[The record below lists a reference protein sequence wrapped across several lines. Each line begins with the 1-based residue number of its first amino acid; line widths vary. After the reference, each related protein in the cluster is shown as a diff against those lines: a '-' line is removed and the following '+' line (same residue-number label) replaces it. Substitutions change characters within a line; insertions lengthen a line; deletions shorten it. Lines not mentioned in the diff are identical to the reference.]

1 MWVKVDDGLP
11 EHRKVVEA
19 GRHLGSYGAG
29 RVVAIW
35 TVGMCYCNRN
45 LTDGFIAEHV
55 VRTWTLYDRRPLD
68 VLEVMSLAMPN
79 GDAGLIHKVTGGYQF
94 HDYLHYQPSAA
105 GVKEKRE
112 RDRKR
117 KRGGSDSYTNP
128 TGVAVDSAWNPERSR
143 ARDPDPVP
151 IPSVR
156 RKITAADATRFPQPV
171 ENNRVLK
178 ALIWREAHGAFRDS
192 SEPFTYSNLL
202 ERVKRVAARAGLIY
216 GGEWMCGQVE
226 QAIDRV
232 PKQQRKRTAA

>member
-35 TVGMCYCNRN
+35 TVGMCYSNRN

-55 VRTWTLYDRRPLD
+55 GRTWILYDRRPID
-68 VLEVMSLAMPN
+68 VLEVMALAMPN
-79 GDAGLIHKVTGGYQF
+79 GDAGLIHKVTSGYQF

-105 GVKEKRE
+105 GIKEKRD

-117 KRGGSDSYTNP
+117 KRGGADSYGNP
-128 TGVAVDSAWNPERSR
+128 SGIAMDSAWIPERSR
-143 ARDPDPVP
+143 ARDPDPDP
-151 IPSVR
+151 IPSFG
-156 RKITAADATRFPQPV
+156 RKITAADAARFSQPV

-178 ALIWREAHGAFRDS
+178 ALIWREVHAAYRES
-192 SEPFTYSNLL
+192 SEPFVYSNVL
-202 ERVKRVAARAGLIY
+202 ERVKRVASRAGLVY
-216 GGEWMCGQVE
+216 GGEWMSTQVE
-226 QAIDRV
+226 TAFDRV
-232 PKQQRKRTAA
+232 PTQHRSPAA